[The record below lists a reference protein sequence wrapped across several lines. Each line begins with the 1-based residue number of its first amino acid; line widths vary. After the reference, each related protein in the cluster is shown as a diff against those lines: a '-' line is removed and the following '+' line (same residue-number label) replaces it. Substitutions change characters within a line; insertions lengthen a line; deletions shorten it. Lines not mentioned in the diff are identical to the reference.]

1 MIQKQGQNDFV
12 LPFPKK
18 KWTGLEGKKRLK
30 REQEK
35 EKPLIFHIMTKM
47 LDYSSG

>member
-12 LPFPKK
+12 LPFKK
-18 KWTGLEGKKRLK
+18 KECQRLEQERMK

-35 EKPLIFHIMTKM
+35 RKTINISH
-47 LDYSSG
+47 